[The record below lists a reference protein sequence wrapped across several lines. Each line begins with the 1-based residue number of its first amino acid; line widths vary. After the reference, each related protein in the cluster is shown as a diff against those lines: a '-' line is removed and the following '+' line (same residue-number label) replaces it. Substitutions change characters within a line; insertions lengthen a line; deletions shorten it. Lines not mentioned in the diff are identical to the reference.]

1 MHRSAPPSSAS
12 ARSSASGAQHTG
24 GGEWTQS
31 NPESLAI
38 ERNLMQHATEAHA
51 ARAVQEE
58 ARTWKHK
65 HDALATA
72 ATELAYK
79 LTASG
84 KEVEELKAKHQNL
97 HANHQAM
104 QAKYRGLKQ
113 QQQAG
118 GAAVSDESEWQQS
131 SVKWKAKCKDLASKF
146 ETHINATRTHVRSAE
161 AERKELGDR
170 LQRTEAERKALAD
183 KLRHVDAERRVLS
196 DKLQRGAL
204 GKQSEDSSD
213 ELDHMFADL
222 ITAQT
227 DVDLL
232 QRSVQGQ
239 QRENTRL
246 SREIE
251 QLKREIPAVKAK
263 LQEGR
268 MHASMVQTLQK
279 QLASS
284 STGDRSLQKQLEA
297 SEELARRLQK
307 QLVSSFSTGSESLQ
321 KQLEASEEL
330 ARRLQRQLEAERGEG
345 RATASALAKLQAE
358 IPGVKAR
365 IQEGRI
371 ASRDLAASH
380 EKLRAATQTMS
391 DQARAAE
398 DLRSVGRQHAGT
410 AKQCAHMLAS
420 TAQVL
425 RACTELHAQQDSP
438 LCSALRET
446 TSKVD
451 EFLHGLGAPRS
462 S

>member
-1 MHRSAPPSSAS
+1 MLR
-12 ARSSASGAQHTG
+12 
-24 GGEWTQS
+24 
-31 NPESLAI
+31 
-38 ERNLMQHATEAHA
+38 ATETHA
-51 ARAVQEE
+51 ARATAEE
-58 ARTWKHK
+58 ARTWKSK
-65 HDALATA
+65 HDTMATA

-84 KEVEELKAKHQNL
+84 KEMEELKGRHANL
-97 HANHQAM
+97 HSNHEAM
-104 QAKYRGLKQ
+104 KTKYRSVKQ
-113 QQQAG
+113 G
-118 GAAVSDESEWQQS
+118 VKAATAESGHGVEWQQEAM
-131 SVKWKAKCKDLASKF
+131 KWKSQCKDLATKF
-146 ETHINATRTHVRSAE
+146 ETHIRATKTHVSAS
-161 AERKELGDR
+161 
-170 LQRTEAERKALAD
+170 EAERKALTD
-183 KLRHVDAERRVLS
+183 KLRHVDAERRALS
-196 DKLQRGAL
+196 DKLERSGC
-204 GKQSEDSSD
+204 QSSPDSAD

-227 DVDLL
+227 DVDML
-232 QRSVQGQ
+232 QVSLREQQGQ
-239 QRENTRL
+239 VVEAQCENARL
-246 SREIE
+246 SREIA
-251 QLKREIPAVKAK
+251 QLKREIPSVKAK

-268 MHASMVQTLQK
+268 MHASLVQTLQKQLASSSSGDRSLQHQLEASEELARRLQK

-284 STGDRSLQKQLEA
+284 STGDRSLQKRLEA
-297 SEELARRLQK
+297 SGEL
-307 QLVSSFSTGSESLQ
+307 VESLQ
-321 KQLEASEEL
+321 KQLET
-330 ARRLQRQLEAERGEG
+330 ERGEG
-345 RATASALAKLQAE
+345 RATASALAKLQGE

-365 IQEGRI
+365 IQEGKI

-451 EFLHGLGAPRS
+451 QFLSGLGAPIP
-462 S
+462 

>member
-1 MHRSAPPSSAS
+1 MSSPSSSDLAFVHRAAAS
-12 ARSSASGAQHTG
+12 STSLPSSASGAPHT
-24 GGEWTQS
+24 EQ
-31 NPESLAI
+31 SLAV
-38 ERNLMQHATEAHA
+38 ERALMLRATETHA
-51 ARAVQEE
+51 ARATAEE
-58 ARTWKHK
+58 ARTWKSK
-65 HDALATA
+65 HDAMATA
-72 ATELAYK
+72 ANELAYK

-84 KEVEELKAKHQNL
+84 KEMEELKGR
-97 HANHQAM
+97 HANLQTNHEAM
-104 QAKYRGLKQ
+104 KAKYRTMKQ
-113 QQQAG
+113 GVQA
-118 GAAVSDESEWQQS
+118 ATAESGQGVGWQQEA
-131 SVKWKAKCKDLASKF
+131 VKWKTQCKDLATKF
-146 ETHINATRTHVRSAE
+146 ETHIRATKTHVSAS
-161 AERKELGDR
+161 
-170 LQRTEAERKALAD
+170 EAERKALSD

-196 DKLQRGAL
+196 DRLERSGC
-204 GKQSEDSSD
+204 QSSPDSAD

-227 DVDLL
+227 DVDML
-232 QRSVQGQ
+232 QVSLREQ

-268 MHASMVQTLQK
+268 MHASLVQTLQK

-284 STGDRSLQKQLEA
+284 SSTGSGSLQKRLEA
-297 SEELARRLQK
+297 SEELARGLQR
-307 QLVSSFSTGSESLQ
+307 QLVSAFSTGSESLQ
-321 KQLEASEEL
+321 KRLESSGEL
-330 ARRLQRQLEAERGEG
+330 VESLKRQLEAERGEG

-371 ASRDLAASH
+371 ASRDLAATH
-380 EKLRAATQTMS
+380 EKLRAASQTMS

-451 EFLHGLGAPRS
+451 QFLSGLGAPS
-462 S
+462 P